1 MTDTPSSAPK
11 DPAGGTPRQGGESEQ
26 FAAQPGQHESGAPY
40 APPPGVGN
48 ARHEM
53 PGGAGYPQFE
63 GPGAAQYGAEPVEP
77 PPAVAAQ
84 QPAYGPP
91 GSGTGIPQ
99 QYGAPQQYGTP
110 EYGVPQQPGTIPPGA
125 TPGQP
130 VYGYQVGTP
139 GGLDVGHALSYGL
152 EKFRTNLA
160 PWLGITALGVVIY
173 LVFVLFVQIFEP
185 NSFLPL
191 VLLFLAVMAALW
203 LLQAAMVRG
212 ALYETDGAK
221 PVFGSYFK
229 FVNAGNV
236 LLTALLAFLGT
247 WIGLALCVIPGLLVG
262 MLCMFALHFVV
273 DQDLGPFD
281 AIRSSAILV
290 INNIWPVL
298 LLALSVAVITF
309 LGLLLCGIGLLAAGP
324 VSIIA
329 VTYAYRTLTGGRVAQ
344 V

>member
-1 MTDTPSSAPK
+1 MADTPSSAPK
-11 DPAGGTPRQGGESEQ
+11 DPAGGTPQQGGGSEQ
-26 FAAQPGQHESGAPY
+26 FATQPGQHESGDPY
-40 APPPGVGN
+40 APSSGAGH

-63 GPGAAQYGAEPVEP
+63 GPGAAQYGTEPVEP

-84 QPAYGPP
+84 HASYGMPP
-91 GSGTGIPQ
+91 QTQQ
-99 QYGAPQQYGTP
+99 QYGMPQ
-110 EYGVPQQPGTIPPGA
+110 EYGVPQQPGTLPPPGA
-125 TPGQP
+125 ALGQP
-130 VYGYQVGTP
+130 VYGYQLGTP
-139 GGLDVGHALSYGL
+139 TGLDVGHALSYGL
-152 EKFRTNLA
+152 EKFRANLA

-173 LVFVLFVQIFEP
+173 LVFVLVVQTLEP
-185 NSFLPL
+185 NSLLPL

-212 ALYETDGAK
+212 ALYETDGVE

-247 WIGLALCVIPGLLVG
+247 WIGLALCVIPGLVVG
-262 MLCMFALHFVV
+262 VLCMFALHFVV

-281 AIRSSAILV
+281 AIKSSATLV
-290 INNIWPVL
+290 VHNIWPVV

-324 VSIIA
+324 ISILA
-329 VTYAYRTLTGGRVAQ
+329 VTYAYRTLTGGRVAA